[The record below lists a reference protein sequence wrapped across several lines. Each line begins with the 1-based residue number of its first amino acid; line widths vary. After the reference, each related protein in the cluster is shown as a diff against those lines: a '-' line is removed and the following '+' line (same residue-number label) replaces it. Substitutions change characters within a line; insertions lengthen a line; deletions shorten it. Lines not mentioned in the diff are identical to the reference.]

1 VWRLKSIESRKGK
14 MHKKIARLEK
24 IRDQM
29 HELNLLLEKH
39 ETENNKRDFVKT
51 EKKLIGLV
59 NKSISIIKKE
69 ALSSG
74 NRG

>member
-1 VWRLKSIESRKGK
+1 